1 MKIIIKILSSIAIA
15 MLLLSSCG
23 NRDNLPKENAIQ
35 LGTAKLVVRI
45 VDITNTPDTIDLS
58 KRIYFSKEY
67 LSYCDSVD
75 LKNIEVIA
83 GSLPIFEYYDDE
95 FISLQRINSADGN
108 IIFKGEIPM
117 ECLSQLC
124 SVILTY
130 DETREGGTEVLLTQG
145 EETIIE
151 FILKDG
157 QLQYANILDSNQPF
171 TKELWNIDMIMIKQA
186 GMFPPHFAPTDK
198 SLYDVSWQAVRKN
211 QYDSVWPSFIES
223 AVGEYV
229 IPESAKPWV
238 MNNLKCRFAARSI
251 CEYTRTAKI
260 VTGKKYEEPPMEAYT
275 YLDSIDYSPNVFLM
289 KTLVMS
295 QRPFLSSLLKYAGG
309 GFEAIGETPV
319 KEWQEKLSEWLA
331 PAMKERPKLLLDLLA
346 GTSYYQQIEDNQ
358 PLSDVQKKNIEEGF
372 TDDIGKI
379 VLKRNEKLEEALSA
393 KVNLQDLSEQTF
405 ALQEFIDAN
414 YPGQPVVVDMWN
426 TWCGPCLQAMAQTEE
441 IKGDYEDTNLA
452 FLYVSDTSS
461 DLKQWEIRARMTG
474 GEQVRINEESKDAM
488 LDKYTLDG
496 FPSYLFFDRD
506 HKLVHAQT
514 AFPGLDRYRSLLD
527 EITGK

>member
-1 MKIIIKILSSIAIA
+1 MKKIILFFTTTIILIMCIC
-15 MLLLSSCG
+15 SCR
-23 NRDNLPKENAIQ
+23 NIVNIFNEENAIKI
-35 LGTAKLVVRI
+35 GTATVVVKLI
-45 VDITNTPDTIDLS
+45 DITNSSDSVGLLEKNYYFEKDLYDTID
-58 KRIYFSKEY
+58 
-67 LSYCDSVD
+67 
-75 LKNIEVIA
+75 IETVGVICGA
-83 GSLPIFEYYDDE
+83 LPIFEYHDQE
-95 FISLQRINSADGN
+95 FFPLQRINNTSN
-108 IIFKGEIPM
+108 NLIFRGEIPM
-117 ECLSQLC
+117 ECISQLC
-124 SVILTY
+124 AVILTS
-130 DETREGGTEVLLTQG
+130 DGGRRGGTEAFLTQG
-145 EETIIE
+145 EETVIE
-151 FILKDG
+151 FIIKNR
-157 QLQYANILDSNQPF
+157 QFQYANILKPKQPSA
-171 TKELWNIDMIMIKQA
+171 KELWDIDMIMINQVGTFQPK
-186 GMFPPHFAPTDK
+186 FAPTDK

-211 QYDSVWPSFIES
+211 QYDSVWPRFIES
-223 AVGEYV
+223 VVGEV
-229 IPESAKPWV
+229 EIPESEKPWV

-251 CEYTRTAKI
+251 CEYTRTAEI

-289 KTLVMS
+289 KTLIMS

-319 KEWQEKLSEWLA
+319 KVWQEKLSEWLA
-331 PAMKERPKLLLDLLA
+331 PAMKERPKLLLDMLA

-358 PLSDVQKKNIEEGF
+358 PLSDIQKTNIEEGF

-405 ALQEFIDAN
+405 AIQEFIDKT

-441 IKGDYEDTNLA
+441 IKGDYADSDLV

-461 DLKQWEIRARMTG
+461 NEKEWENRARLTG

-488 LDKYTLDG
+488 LDKYSLDG
-496 FPSYLFFDRD
+496 FPSYLFFDKD

-514 AFPGLDRYRSLLD
+514 AFPGLDRYRALLD
-527 EITGK
+527 EIAKK